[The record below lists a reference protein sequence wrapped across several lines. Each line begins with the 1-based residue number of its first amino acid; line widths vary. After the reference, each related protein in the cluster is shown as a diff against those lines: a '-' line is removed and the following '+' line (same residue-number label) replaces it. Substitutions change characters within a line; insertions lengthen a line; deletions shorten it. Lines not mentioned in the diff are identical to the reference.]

1 MPYSVNNVSMYNNT
15 ISNNGD
21 GIIINGWINNFT
33 FKKNLVLNN
42 GRVGILF
49 DDNFKGTKGNLDLEN
64 NYYSYNGVLD
74 LQNKGDQAVSIG
86 KNFAARKCYRVGMKY
101 TFRIKS
107 RQSGGKYYFS
117 VVDKY
122 GNAISDLPN
131 FSAKLT
137 VNGKT
142 YTVTFI
148 DGKAF
153 INGGSGANGNGG
165 SGGFLDIGED
175 NRNLNQWGQF
185 EKISSDEMSYYE
197 EIFNQLAGIIP
208 KDVDIDDSDE
218 DSEADEYN
226 NESGSSKSGSGSGD
240 SGLSK
245 GSNSISM
252 NGGLAGNSGAAS
264 DVAMSGTPSS
274 SPSSSPSA
282 TSSSGPSASVE
293 DASSIKTL
301 SVDDET
307 FRVVGVGGLLLL
319 IILVIGLYYRE
330 DILEMIKEE

>member
-1 MPYSVNNVSMYNNT
+1 M
-15 ISNNGD
+15 
-21 GIIINGWINNFT
+21 
-33 FKKNLVLNN
+33 NN

-64 NYYSYNGVLD
+64 NYFSYNGVLD

-153 INGGSGANGNGG
+153 INGGSGANGIGG
-165 SGGFLDIGED
+165 SGG
-175 NRNLNQWGQF
+175 
-185 EKISSDEMSYYE
+185 
-197 EIFNQLAGIIP
+197 
-208 KDVDIDDSDE
+208 
-218 DSEADEYN
+218 
-226 NESGSSKSGSGSGD
+226 
-240 SGLSK
+240 
-245 GSNSISM
+245 NSLTRHHITK
-252 NGGLAGNSGAAS
+252 LGAATVFADGAIVNNHVNITFHYLVS
-264 DVAMSGTPSS
+264 ITICLGHH
-274 SPSSSPSA
+274 A
-282 TSSSGPSASVE
+282 TTVE
-293 DASSIKTL
+293 
-301 SVDDET
+301 
-307 FRVVGVGGLLLL
+307 
-319 IILVIGLYYRE
+319 LVN
-330 DILEMIKEE
+330 